1 MTRDRGL
8 FRRRADPSPIS
19 YGVRRNLD
27 DFLFLSELRGNRNGL
42 CPPFPWVLHVDT
54 FDIETS
60 SSPETPRLASLRH
73 SRPATKASTGFLGLL
88 PSPAFN
94 CFHRVYHFQRLTTST
109 LSSPRPSQ
117 EEDHAESTRIV
128 QIVCEYLDH
137 ITAFGS
143 PAEIEMSAND
153 ALVPHRPG
161 THGDDRLEGGPG
173 ERSGQNG
180 AFTGRSKR

>member
-1 MTRDRGL
+1 MTRDHGL
-8 FRRRADPSPIS
+8 FRRRADPSPMS
-19 YGVRRNLD
+19 YRVRWNFD
-27 DFLFLSELRGNRNGL
+27 DFLFLSELRGNQNGL

-73 SRPATKASTGFLGLL
+73 SRPATKASTGLLGLF

-94 CFHRVYHFQRLTTST
+94 YFHRVYHFQRLTTST
-109 LSSPRPSQ
+109 LSCPRPSQ
-117 EEDHAESTRIV
+117 EDHAESTRIV

-137 ITAFGS
+137 ITALGS
-143 PAEIEMSAND
+143 PAEIEMSANA
-153 ALVPHRPG
+153 ALVPYRPG
-161 THGDDRLEGGPG
+161 THGEDRLEGGLG
-173 ERSGQNG
+173 ERSDQNG